1 MFMRAGWKV
10 SSFILELM
18 PNIFDNLQLIVTF
31 IWPIVTRYW
40 QRYSHRSDEVALQ
53 AKTYLLEGAES
64 VGFRQ

>member
-1 MFMRAGWKV
+1 M
-10 SSFILELM
+10 LELM
-18 PNIFDNLQLIVTF
+18 PNICENLQGLSFSTNIWLLIVTF

-53 AKTYLLEGAES
+53 ANTYLLEGAES